1 MNLPQT
7 LLGNIIDND
16 LESLKPDAQIGTITR
31 IMATGYNL
39 TAMPV
44 VDEDDRLLGAVSVD
58 DVLDNLMPDDWR
70 SAEDEI
76 TDEAVTRSAVLLTV

>member
-1 MNLPQT
+1 M
-7 LLGNIIDND
+7 
-16 LESLKPDAQIGTITR
+16 KPDAQIGTITR
-31 IMATGYNL
+31 IMATYNL

-76 TDEAVTRSAVLLTV
+76 TDGSCNKECKWLTA